1 MEQRKQ
7 RTKQQA
13 LGALITITKKL
24 DDSEVRRVAD
34 ICQGMVLAK
43 QVNLQQSR
51 LNKRRC
57 SMKDLA
63 KKQEVLKA
71 LDGLSYNDWLEIKF
85 KADNYFR
92 EQMKVF
98 ESQMRLD
105 SKVADAKY

>member
-43 QVNLQQSR
+43 QV
-51 LNKRRC
+51 KPA
-57 SMKDLA
+57 A
-63 KKQEVLKA
+63 KQVEQKEV
-71 LDGLSYNDWLEIKF
+71 
-85 KADNYFR
+85 
-92 EQMKVF
+92 
-98 ESQMRLD
+98 
-105 SKVADAKY
+105 